1 MIMRIPK
8 MITKGKNSL
17 ISDQIILNWLTK
29 GIEVS
34 LENLIV
40 DAEA

>member
-1 MIMRIPK
+1 
-8 MITKGKNSL
+8 MITKGKNAL
-17 ISDQIILNWLTK
+17 ISDQIILNYLIK